1 MKNRNMNYLII
12 VIISLIILA
21 IINIFTFGFNS
32 LDGKLLDKEW
42 YHYDYTTGYYDILNI
57 YNGKIVY
64 NSSNME
70 KIYDDCFTY
79 NYDKK
84 KNTINLDCNK
94 KIKIR
99 KISKNNI
106 ELNIDDYDKVFFD
119 SIEDSL
125 NYEFK
130 NYFGKSIIDYKE
142 EKSQITEYS
151 KITGEKFI
159 NLLKDNS
166 YSKIVFMGNNCT
178 SVDCILA
185 LDIMEKWVIKNSN
198 VYFFDSNLIDSNLLL
213 DASKVMKDISL
224 DVNFYNGVYPK
235 VLIVK
240 KNKIVDSYDIK
251 CKGFNCNNLYKNEF

>member
-1 MKNRNMNYLII
+1 M
-12 VIISLIILA
+12 
-21 IINIFTFGFNS
+21 
-32 LDGKLLDKEW
+32 
-42 YHYDYTTGYYDILNI
+42 
-57 YNGKIVY
+57 
-64 NSSNME
+64 
-70 KIYDDCFTY
+70 
-79 NYDKK
+79 
-84 KNTINLDCNK
+84 
-94 KIKIR
+94 
-99 KISKNNI
+99 
-106 ELNIDDYDKVFFD
+106 FFD

-213 DASKVMKDISL
+213 NASKVMKDISQ